1 MRCSE
6 KGRKRSVEM
15 TIAFDISHLIE
26 HRSMDYLNDVQLQ
39 FVNLLEHSRKN
50 GIFDNFLNE
59 TGLMLAQSI
68 RQEKFALDC
77 PLRTIASL
85 HTFSCGLYI
94 CKISYWNGLCHW

>member
-6 KGRKRSVEM
+6 KGRKRSAEM
-15 TIAFDISHLIE
+15 TIVFDIRHLIE
-26 HRSMDYLNDVQLQ
+26 HRSLDDLNSAQLPV
-39 FVNLLEHSRKN
+39 FNILENSRKN
-50 GIFDNFLNE
+50 GIFDNLLNE
-59 TGLMLAQSI
+59 TGSMRAQSI

-94 CKISYWNGLCHW
+94 C